1 MIAEVELLIPSRV
14 GVDKP
19 EKKPP
24 RLGVVEEE
32 LGTIMSTQIADNA
45 KTVVDKALASI
56 GDIATLPEITIKII
70 QIVEDPKS
78 TARDLHDI
86 IKNDPALSVK
96 VLKVVNSAFY
106 GLPGQ
111 VASVDRA
118 IILLGLSAV
127 KNIAIAASI
136 ARLFKGRRISEHFS
150 ASDLWRHSVGV
161 AVVAADIA
169 KAAPHD
175 VLVDEVF
182 VAGMIHDIGMMVERQ
197 AYADAFANVVNRCMD
212 GKTNMLEAERKL
224 IGADHQAFG
233 VGLTT
238 KWKFPRHLRAAVGFH
253 HNPEALSPE
262 LQNLATLIQLADVLC
277 CQEKVGFY
285 LTAADGQISQN
296 TLERL
301 KVTPQQVEELRVDL
315 PQLVADAEVSLGA

>member
-1 MIAEVELLIPSRV
+1 MAVET
-14 GVDKP
+14 VDRAKA
-19 EKKPP
+19 
-24 RLGVVEEE
+24 VVE
-32 LGTIMSTQIADNA
+32 
-45 KTVVDKALASI
+45 KAIASI
-56 GDIATLPEITIKII
+56 GDIATLPEVTVKII
-70 QIVEDPKS
+70 GIVEDPKS
-78 TARDLHDI
+78 TARDLHDV

-136 ARLFKGRRISEHFS
+136 ARLFKGKRISDQFS
-150 ASDLWRHSVGV
+150 AADLWRHSLAV
-161 AVVAADIA
+161 AVLARALG
-169 KAAPHD
+169 KAGPHP
-175 VLVDEVF
+175 VMPDELF
-182 VAGMIHDIGMMVERQ
+182 VGGLIHDIGTLIERQ
-197 AYADAFANVVNRCMD
+197 CYPDHFAEAIRNCSQS
-212 GKTNMLEAERKL
+212 GKNFLEIEREL

-253 HNPEALSPE
+253 HNPEAVSAE
-262 LQNLATLIQLADVLC
+262 LKNIASMIHIADVMA

-285 LTAADGQISQN
+285 LTAQNEQINPAFIES
-296 TLERL
+296 LGI
-301 KVTPQQVEELRVDL
+301 PQTAIDEIRAQL
-315 PQLVADAEVSLGA
+315 PEHLADAEATLTA

>member
-1 MIAEVELLIPSRV
+1 MTVQ
-14 GVDKP
+14 
-19 EKKPP
+19 
-24 RLGVVEEE
+24 
-32 LGTIMSTQIADNA
+32 TADNA
-45 KTVVDKALASI
+45 RAIVDQALASM
-56 GDIATLPEITIKII
+56 GDVATLPEVTIKII
-70 QIVEDPKS
+70 EIVEDRTS
-78 TARDLHDI
+78 TARDLHEV

-136 ARLFKGRRISEHFS
+136 ARLFKGKKISEKFS
-150 ASDLWRHSVGV
+150 AADLWKHSVSV
-161 AVVAADIA
+161 AVAAHTIA
-169 KAAPHD
+169 KLSPHP
-175 VLVDEVF
+175 VMPDEIF

-197 AYADAFANVVNRCMD
+197 TFPDEFAEVIRRCSETGID
-212 GKTNMLEAERKL
+212 FLECERQV

-253 HNPEALSPE
+253 HNPEALSIE
-262 LQNLATLIQLADVLC
+262 LRNIASLIKVADVLC
-277 CQEKVGFY
+277 CQDRIGFY
-285 LTAADGQISQN
+285 LTAQNEQITPEMLDRLSVTQEQLDELRAD
-296 TLERL
+296 LPERL
-301 KVTPQQVEELRVDL
+301 
-315 PQLVADAEVSLGA
+315 AEAEQSLAS

>member
-1 MIAEVELLIPSRV
+1 MTVET
-14 GVDKP
+14 VDKA
-19 EKKPP
+19 K
-24 RLGVVEEE
+24 LVVE
-32 LGTIMSTQIADNA
+32 
-45 KTVVDKALASI
+45 KALASI
-56 GDIATLPEITIKII
+56 GDIATLPEVTIKII

-78 TARDLHDI
+78 TARDLHDV

-136 ARLFKGRRISEHFS
+136 ARLFKGKRISEQFS
-150 ASDLWRHSVGV
+150 AADLWRHSVAV
-161 AVVAADIA
+161 AVTARAVG
-169 KAAPHD
+169 KLSPHP
-175 VLVDEVF
+175 VMLDELF
-182 VAGMIHDIGMMVERQ
+182 VAGMIHDIGILVERQ
-197 AYADAFANVVNRCMD
+197 SFPEQFSEVIRRC
-212 GKTNMLEAERKL
+212 GETGQEFLECEREV

-253 HNPEALSPE
+253 HNPEAVSVE
-262 LQNLATLIQLADVLC
+262 LRNLANLIHVADVVAC
-277 CQEKVGFY
+277 EEKLGFY
-285 LTAADGQISQN
+285 YTAQHERLEPA
-296 TLERL
+296 TLEML
-301 KVTPQQVEELRVDL
+301 QVTPEQINETRAGLRD
-315 PQLVADAEVSLGA
+315 QLTEAEASLGGG

>member
-1 MIAEVELLIPSRV
+1 
-14 GVDKP
+14 
-19 EKKPP
+19 
-24 RLGVVEEE
+24 
-32 LGTIMSTQIADNA
+32 MSTETADNA
-45 KTVVDKALASI
+45 KAIVDKALSAI
-56 GDIATLPEITIKII
+56 GDIATLPEVTIKII
-70 QIVEDPKS
+70 EIVEDPKS
-78 TARDLHDI
+78 TARDLHEV

-136 ARLFKGRRISEHFS
+136 ARLFKGKRISEQFS
-150 ASDLWRHSVGV
+150 AADLWRHSVAV
-161 AVVAADIA
+161 AVAARNLA
-169 KAAPHD
+169 KCSPHP
-175 VLVDEVF
+175 VMTDEVF
-182 VAGMIHDIGMMVERQ
+182 VAGLIHDIGNLVERQ
-197 AYADAFANVVNRCMD
+197 CYPEQFAEVINRCTGTEQD
-212 GKTNMLEAERKL
+212 FLKCERQV

-253 HNPEALSPE
+253 HNPESLSVE
-262 LQNLATLIQLADVLC
+262 LRNMATLIQMADIVC

-285 LTAADGQISQN
+285 LTAQHDQVTDEMLDVLSITREQFEEVRTSLEDQVAEAEA
-296 TLERL
+296 TL
-301 KVTPQQVEELRVDL
+301 T
-315 PQLVADAEVSLGA
+315 G

>member
-1 MIAEVELLIPSRV
+1 MSVE
-14 GVDKP
+14 
-19 EKKPP
+19 
-24 RLGVVEEE
+24 
-32 LGTIMSTQIADNA
+32 TADNTKA
-45 KTVVDKALASI
+45 IVDKALASI
-56 GDIATLPEITIKII
+56 GDIATLPEVTLKII

-78 TARDLHDI
+78 TARDLHEI

-136 ARLFKGRRISEHFS
+136 ARLFKGKRISEEFS

-161 AVVAADIA
+161 AVAAHAIA
-169 KAAPHD
+169 KESPHD
-175 VLVDEVF
+175 VLLDEVF

-197 AYADAFANVVNRCMD
+197 AHPDQFADVIARCMGGGVD
-212 GKTNMLEAERKL
+212 FLEAERKI

-253 HNPEALSPE
+253 HNPESLSAE
-262 LQNLATLIQLADVLC
+262 LQNITVLIQMADVIC
-277 CQEKVGFY
+277 CEEKLGFY
-285 LTAADGQISQN
+285 LSAAGQTISQDS
-296 TLERL
+296 LDRL
-301 KVTPQQVEELRVDL
+301 GLTQQQLDAIRAELPEKLDEAEAML
-315 PQLVADAEVSLGA
+315 SGGAD

>member
-1 MIAEVELLIPSRV
+1 MAVDTAE
-14 GVDKP
+14 
-19 EKKPP
+19 
-24 RLGVVEEE
+24 
-32 LGTIMSTQIADNA
+32 NA
-45 KTVVDKALASI
+45 RQVVDKALDTI
-56 GDIATLPEITIKII
+56 GDLATLPEVTIRII
-70 QIVEDPKS
+70 EIVEDQKS
-78 TARDLHDI
+78 TARDLHDV

-136 ARLFKGRRISEHFS
+136 ARLFKGKKISKNFR

-161 AVVAADIA
+161 AVAARSLA
-169 KAAPHD
+169 KASPHQT
-175 VLVDEVF
+175 LTDEIF
-182 VAGMIHDIGMMVERQ
+182 VTGLIHDIGMLVERQ
-197 AYADAFANVVNRCMD
+197 SFPDQFAEVIDRCTETGQD
-212 GKTNMLEAERKL
+212 FLECEREI

-253 HNPEALSPE
+253 HDPEALSVE
-262 LQNLATLIQLADVLC
+262 LRNMATLVRVADILC
-277 CQEKVGFY
+277 CQEKIGFY
-285 LTAADGQISQN
+285 LTAQGDIIEPHMLETLGISEEQ
-296 TLERL
+296 LEEIRA
-301 KVTPQQVEELRVDL
+301 TMPETVEE
-315 PQLVADAEVSLGA
+315 AEATLTS